1 MMEQTSTTSANAH
14 TSEETSSVVVPCYH
28 AMGEDFLTKLQSIAL
43 VTEPK
48 PLRGQITEV
57 VGMLV
62 KAILPDSKIGELCE
76 LRRPGIKEPLD
87 AEVLG
92 FTGDSA
98 LIMPLGDFTG
108 LSLTTEVIASGKVL
122 QVGVGPGLMGRVVD
136 GLGRIMDNSKEV
148 FIPETYYNV
157 TADPPDPLQRSLIK
171 EPLSLGI
178 RSIDGLLTCGQGQRV
193 GIFAAAGGGKSTLL
207 SQIISNTEAEVV
219 VMVLIG
225 ERGREVR
232 ETLEMTLTPENRK
245 KTVMVVSTSDRPALE
260 RLKSAYVGTAIAEYF
275 RDQGKKVLLMMDSVT
290 RFARAQRVIGL
301 ATGEPPARRGYPPSV
316 FSILPQL
323 LERAGPGIVGSITAL
338 YTVLVEGDD
347 MNEPVADEVRSILD
361 GHIIL
366 SRKLAAA
373 NHYPAIDVLASISRV
388 MTQVSQPKHLSAA
401 GKFRELLSKYQEAE
415 LLLKIGE
422 YKAGNDPITDEA
434 IAKKEVMD
442 AFLRQG
448 LGDRSTFEETIKKLD
463 TIVR

>member
-1 MMEQTSTTSANAH
+1 MSTPSGISEPTTTSPPAKSAENNFL
-14 TSEETSSVVVPCYH
+14 
-28 AMGEDFLTKLQSIAL
+28 GESFLGKLKSISAI
-43 VTEPK
+43 TQPK

-62 KAILPDSKIGELCE
+62 KAILPGSKIGELCE

-92 FTGDSA
+92 FTADSA

-108 LSLTTEVIASGKVL
+108 LSLTTEVIASGKVHR
-122 QVGVGPGLMGRVVD
+122 VGVGPGLCGRVLD
-136 GLGRIMDNSKEV
+136 GLGRIMDHGE
-148 FIPETYYNV
+148 IPFVPEAYYNV
-157 TADPPDPLQRSLIK
+157 IADPPDPLKRSLVK
-171 EPLSLGI
+171 NHLSLGV
-178 RSIDGLLTCGQGQRV
+178 RSIDGLLTCGEGQRM

-207 SQIISNTEAEVV
+207 AQIVTNTEADII
-219 VMVLIG
+219 VMALIG

-260 RLKSAYVGTAIAEYF
+260 RLKSAYVATAVAEYF
-275 RDQGKKVLLMMDSVT
+275 RDQGKRVLLLMDSVT
-290 RFARAQRVIGL
+290 RFARAQRLIGL

-316 FSILPQL
+316 FSVLPQL

-366 SRKLAAA
+366 SRKLAAS
-373 NHYPAIDVLASISRV
+373 NHYPAIDILSSISRV
-388 MTQVSQPKHLSAA
+388 MTQISDPKHLHAA
-401 GKFRELLSKYQEAE
+401 GKFRELLSKYQDAE

-434 IAKKEVMD
+434 IAKKDVME

-448 LGDRSTFEETIKKLD
+448 PDDHSTFEETIKKLESL
-463 TIVR
+463 VR

>member
-1 MMEQTSTTSANAH
+1 MSD
-14 TSEETSSVVVPCYH
+14 SVASKNTPPIPAPKKEYL
-28 AMGEDFLTKLQSIAL
+28 GEGFLEHLKSIAL

-62 KAILPDSKIGELCE
+62 KAILPGSRIGELCE
-76 LRRPGIKEPLD
+76 LRRPGIKEPID

-92 FTGDSA
+92 FTEDSA

-108 LSLTTEVIASGKVL
+108 LSLTTEVIASGKVHRI
-122 QVGVGPGLMGRVVD
+122 GVGPGLCGRVLD
-136 GLGRIMDNSKEV
+136 GLGRIMDHSEV
-148 FIPETYYNV
+148 PFVPETYYNV
-157 TADPPDPLQRSLIK
+157 IAEAPDPLKRSLIK
-171 EPLSLGI
+171 NHLSLGV
-178 RSIDGLLTCGQGQRV
+178 RSIDGLLTCGEGQRM

-207 SQIISNTEAEVV
+207 AQIVSNTEADII
-219 VMVLIG
+219 VMALIG

-232 ETLEMTLTPENRK
+232 ETIEMTLTPENRK

-260 RLKSAYVGTAIAEYF
+260 RLKSAYVATAVAEYF
-275 RDQGKKVLLMMDSVT
+275 RDQGKRVLLLMDSVT
-290 RFARAQRVIGL
+290 RFARAQRLIGL

-316 FSILPQL
+316 FSVLPQM
-323 LERAGPGIVGSITAL
+323 LERAGPGVVGSITAL

-347 MNEPVADEVRSILD
+347 MNEPIADEVRSILD

-388 MTQVSQPKHLSAA
+388 MSQISDPKHLHAA
-401 GKFRELLSKYQEAE
+401 GKFRELLSKYQDAE

-422 YKAGNDPITDEA
+422 YKAGNDPLTDEA
-434 IAKKEVMD
+434 IAKKETMD
-442 AFLRQG
+442 VFLRQG
-448 LGDRSTFEETIKKLD
+448 PADHSSFEETLKRLESLM
-463 TIVR
+463 R